1 MALCSVERTQ
11 LCKFGRGNPEEQF
24 CEIVLNLDLWYGG
37 DFVQKISYLELRQPF
52 CLVEQNHWCNL
63 VEDIIRNNS
72 VQLY

>member
-37 DFVQKISYLELRQPF
+37 DFVQKISYLAELS
-52 CLVEQNHWCNL
+52 ETQNYAYWYARFFPGTH
-63 VEDIIRNNS
+63 DFR
-72 VQLY
+72 